1 MSASRLQCG
10 THCCTSAL
18 LHRGFCT
25 VRSSSDRCTSVASS
39 LSFEA
44 SAVTGSPEEKDADP
58 EDTKDDGVGSE
69 DVKGDGGGCLF
80 CAGDDNEIPGR
91 ACEAGRRDDDAWGR
105 LSRSDHCDQGAAA
118 PRRSVSRVTSTIVD
132 VPMSMLRRVYAILR
146 VGRARKLPRKESS
159 QNQPSKLAHPCAS
172 RGFGMI
178 SPKWGT
184 KEPRARAPVLG
195 ASKTLFT
202 HRA

>member
-1 MSASRLQCG
+1 M
-10 THCCTSAL
+10 
-18 LHRGFCT
+18 
-25 VRSSSDRCTSVASS
+25 
-39 LSFEA
+39 SFEA
-44 SAVTGSPEEKDADP
+44 SAVTGSPEDKDGDP

-132 VPMSMLRRVYAILR
+132 VPTSMLRRVYAIRR
-146 VGRARKLPRKESS
+146 VCGWGARASHESR
-159 QNQPSKLAHPCAS
+159 PCAS
-172 RGFGMI
+172 GFNPENRGLERTNVVEIYG
-178 SPKWGT
+178 KN
-184 KEPRARAPVLG
+184 KHQHG
-195 ASKTLFT
+195 A
-202 HRA
+202 

>member
-1 MSASRLQCG
+1 M
-10 THCCTSAL
+10 
-18 LHRGFCT
+18 
-25 VRSSSDRCTSVASS
+25 
-39 LSFEA
+39 SFEA

-58 EDTKDDGVGSE
+58 EEPKDDGVGSE

-146 VGRARKLPRKESS
+146 VGRARKLPRK
-159 QNQPSKLAHPCAS
+159 NRVKTCAS
-172 RGFGMI
+172 MRI
-178 SPKWGT
+178 SWVWNDFSQVGHQRT
-184 KEPRARAPVLG
+184 SRARA
-195 ASKTLFT
+195 
-202 HRA
+202 RARGLENAVHTPSVK